1 MKKLSINNVRFA
13 FSKCAFV
20 ILLMIGLSATSCN
33 ESFTDLSPTNSLSDA
48 TAFTTPERVALA
60 VTGMYDAAQTG
71 FYTGGLAAGASRGYP
86 LGAANTELGD
96 TRGED
101 VIAVPSFY
109 LITYQSTY
117 TIATANNQFYWETL
131 FALVNRANVT
141 IDGVKEAEANGVI
154 SAEQSLIYQGE
165 ARFLRALA
173 HHELLVH
180 YARPYAHT
188 ADASHPGVPYKLIGV
203 QGAVTAEESAGQ
215 GRNTVKE
222 CYDLLIEDLDF
233 AEANLP
239 AAFSTAR
246 LKITHATKGAAIA
259 LKTRVYL
266 HKGDFAKVVSEGAK
280 LIPTGSTAPTSPIG
294 GYKLTASAE
303 GPFASNYDNTESIFS
318 IENGAADNGTV
329 NGSIST
335 MYQISPGRALVAISP
350 IIWNDPQ
357 WLASDTRRTLL
368 AQNNGRAY
376 FSKKYRD
383 VTTLTDANPIIRY
396 AEVVLNVAE
405 ATARVSGQNQTSVDL
420 LNAVRNRAVTA
431 ANQFTMASFA
441 TANDLI
447 GAILKERRIE
457 FLCEGRRWSD
467 IHRLAKDPVFT
478 TDGIPAK
485 VDYSGTKFATWV
497 TADPAGYT
505 GPKITTAVPY
515 NDYRF
520 IWPIPQTET
529 ATNPVLAGQQNPG
542 Y

>member
-1 MKKLSINNVRFA
+1 MSL
-13 FSKCAFV
+13 SKCAFV
-20 ILLMIGLSATSCN
+20 LLLLTGITTISCK
-33 ESFTDLSPTNSLSDA
+33 ETFSDLAPTDALSDA
-48 TAFTTPERVALA
+48 TAYATPDRVALA
-60 VTGMYDAAQTG
+60 VTGVYDAAQTG

-96 TRGED
+96 NRGED

-117 TIATANNQFYWETL
+117 TVATANNQFYWETL
-131 FALVNRANVT
+131 YGLINRANVV
-141 IDGVKEAEANGVI
+141 IEGVQGAATGGVI
-154 SAEQSLIYQGE
+154 TPEQALIYEGE

-188 ADASHPGVPYKLIGV
+188 ADASHLGVPYRTKAV
-203 QGAVTAEESAGQ
+203 QGAAAAVEAAAQ

-222 CYDLLIEDLDF
+222 CYDLLLQDLDF
-233 AEANLP
+233 AETNLP
-239 AAFSTAR
+239 ATSSTPR
-246 LKITHATKGAAIA
+246 LKITRATKGAAIA

-266 HKGDFAKVVSEGAK
+266 HQGNWTKVVSEGAK
-280 LIPTGSTAPTSPIG
+280 IISGSGTTLTSPIG
-294 GYKLTASAE
+294 GYKLTATPE
-303 GPFASNYDNTESIFS
+303 GPFSSNYDNTESMFS

-350 IIWNDPQ
+350 IIWNDPN
-357 WLASDTRRTLL
+357 WLATDTRRTLL
-368 AQNNGRAY
+368 AQNNSRAY

-383 VTTLTDANPIIRY
+383 ITTLTDANPIIRY
-396 AEVVLNVAE
+396 SEVLLNVAE
-405 ATARVSGQNQTSVDL
+405 ATARVSGLTQASIDQ

-431 ANQFTMASFA
+431 ANQFTVASFA

-447 GAILKERRIE
+447 GAIIKERRIE

-478 TDGIPAK
+478 SNGIPAK
-485 VDYSGTKFATWV
+485 VDYTGTTFASWV
-497 TADPAGYT
+497 AASATGYI
-505 GPKITTAVPY
+505 GARATTAVPY
-515 NDYRF
+515 DDYRF
-520 IWPIPQTET
+520 VWPIPQTET
-529 ATNPVLAGQQNPG
+529 TSNPVLAAQQNPI

>member
-1 MKKLSINNVRFA
+1 MKKLSINHIRF
-13 FSKCAFV
+13 SLTKCTFV
-20 ILLMIGLSATSCN
+20 LLLLIGISTTSCK
-33 ESFTDLSPTNSLSDA
+33 ESFTDLAPTNALSDA
-48 TAFTTPERVALA
+48 TAFATSDRVALA
-60 VTGMYDAAQTG
+60 VTGVYDAAQTG
-71 FYTGGLAAGASRGYP
+71 FYTGGLAAAASRGYP

-96 TRGED
+96 NRGED

-117 TIATANNQFYWETL
+117 TVATANNQFYWETL
-131 FALVNRANVT
+131 YALINRANVV
-141 IDGVKEAEANGVI
+141 IEGVQGAGKKGVI
-154 SAEQSLIYQGE
+154 TSEQALSYEGE

-188 ADASHPGVPYKLIGV
+188 ADASHLGVPYRIKAV
-203 QGAVTAEESAGQ
+203 QGAAAAVEAAAQ

-222 CYDLLIEDLDF
+222 CYDLLLQDLDF
-233 AEANLP
+233 AETNLP
-239 AAFSTAR
+239 ATFASPR

-266 HKGDFAKVVSEGAK
+266 HQGNFAKVVSEGAK
-280 LIPTGSTAPTSPIG
+280 LISGTGTALTSPIG
-294 GYKLTASAE
+294 GYKLTASTE
-303 GPFASNYDNTESIFS
+303 GPFSSNYDNTESMFS
-318 IENGAADNGTV
+318 IENGAADNGTT

-350 IIWNDPQ
+350 IIWNDPA
-357 WLASDTRRTLL
+357 WLATDTRRTLL

-383 VTTLTDANPIIRY
+383 ITTLTDANPIIRY
-396 AEVVLNVAE
+396 AEVLLNVAE
-405 ATARVSGQNQTSVDL
+405 ATARVSGTTQASVDL
-420 LNAVRNRAVTA
+420 LNAVRNRAVTVD
-431 ANQFTMASFA
+431 NQFTLASFA

-447 GAILKERRIE
+447 ASIIKERRIE

-478 TDGIPAK
+478 DNGIPAK
-485 VDYSGTKFATWV
+485 VDYTGTAFTSWV
-497 TADPAGYT
+497 AASPTGYT
-505 GPKITTAVPY
+505 GPKITAAVPY
-515 NDYRF
+515 DNFRF
-520 IWPIPQTET
+520 VWPIPQTEIT
-529 ATNPVLAGQQNPG
+529 SNPVLAAQQNPS